1 MKQSIAKSHLLVKH
15 QSSCKNGS
23 SRRLKMLIL
32 MRLIR
37 LFQLIWDLLGY
48 LTTRHRIKSNKWHRN
63 RQWKAFSLSFTVPMY
78 LYLIWT
84 FHKLCVCVCE
94 WGPVWRGGDEAYA
107 RYWLQ
112 FPIFNVSLL
121 SCTHRLGTAN
131 DFHQT
136 ALILVEYSG
145 LCRGGRA
152 PKAIVV
158 RKQIKFICFILATGN
173 GPQRPITH
181 WPKWSNQ
188 KKL

>member
-84 FHKLCVCVCE
+84 FHKLCVCVCASEAPSGE
-94 WGPVWRGGDEAYA
+94 WEMKHTRDIDCNFQYSMLACYHA
-107 RYWLQ
+107 RT
-112 FPIFNVSLL
+112 VS
-121 SCTHRLGTAN
+121 AQ
-131 DFHQT
+131 QT
-136 ALILVEYSG
+136 IST
-145 LCRGGRA
+145 
-152 PKAIVV
+152 
-158 RKQIKFICFILATGN
+158 KQ
-173 GPQRPITH
+173 H
-181 WPKWSNQ
+181 
-188 KKL
+188 